1 MPITDRV
8 RRLRQ
13 QSLAAK
19 ETLSSERAEL
29 LTRFYQQETGLES
42 APVRRARSFQYL
54 LENKAIY
61 IGDGELIVGEKGPAP
76 KHAPTYPEL
85 CCHSLGDLD
94 ILNIRAKTSFH
105 VSAET
110 RQAHAETIIP
120 YWQGKSLRELIFRE
134 MTPEWIAAYEAGIF
148 TEFMEQRAPGHT
160 VLDDKIYR
168 KGMLD
173 FITEIDAHLSQLD
186 YLNDPEAYTKG
197 EELKAMRI
205 CAQAVISFAGR
216 YAVKAHELAA
226 SESDPQRKAELE
238 RIAEVCAWVPAHA
251 PRDLWEVLQ
260 TYWFVHLGVTT
271 ELNTWDSFCPGH
283 LDQHLE
289 QFYSLSVKDGNL
301 GIWGSVGAGL
311 RPAPTSPPSPD
322 PQRREWAEELL
333 QCFWIKFNNQP
344 APPKVGVTAE
354 ESGTYTDFAQINLGG
369 VRADGSDA
377 VSDVTYLLL
386 DVIEDMRLLQP
397 SSSIQVSKKNP
408 DRFIQRAAKIIRT
421 GFGQPSVFNADLI
434 VQELVRMGKSVV
446 DARCGGSSGCV
457 EVGAFGKEAYILT
470 GYFNIPKILEVTLHN
485 GIDPRTGR
493 QIGLQTGNPRQFSSF
508 DELFTAFERQMLHF
522 IDIKVRGNQ
531 VIERLYATYMP
542 APFLSLLIDD
552 CIASGKDYHSGGAR
566 YNTSYIQGVGM
577 GTITDA
583 LTALKVHVF
592 DTKKVAMGE
601 MLAALEV
608 DFNGH
613 ERLRQ
618 RLVNKTS
625 KFGNDDEVAD
635 QVMRRVFE
643 AYYNAVEGRKNTRGG
658 EYHINLLPTTVH
670 VYFGS
675 VIGALPDGRRSG
687 LPLSEG
693 ISPVQGADR
702 RGPTAVL
709 RSAAKMDH
717 ARTGGTLLNQKLT
730 PHLLADEGGLEAL
743 VQLIRTYFKLDG
755 HHIQFN
761 VVDAATLHEA
771 QKHPEQHRDLI
782 VRVAGYSDYFCDLSR
797 ALQDEIIAR
806 TEHHSFDG

>member
-1 MPITDRV
+1 MSITDRV
-8 RRLRQ
+8 KRLRQ
-13 QSLAAK
+13 QSLEAK

-29 LTRFYQQETGLES
+29 LTAFYQQETGLES
-42 APVRRARSFQYL
+42 TPVRRARAFQYL
-54 LENKAIY
+54 LENKTIY
-61 IGDGELIVGEKGPAP
+61 IGVGELIVGEKGPAP
-76 KHAPTYPEL
+76 KHVPTYPEL
-85 CCHSLGDLD
+85 CCHSLDDLD
-94 ILNIRAKTSFH
+94 ILNTREKTSFR
-105 VSAET
+105 VSPET
-110 RQAHAETIIP
+110 RQAYAQTVIP
-120 YWQGKSLRELIFRE
+120 YWQHKSLRELLFRE
-134 MTPEWIAAYEAGIF
+134 MTPEWLAAYQAGIF

-168 KGMLD
+168 RGMLD
-173 FITEIDAHLSQLD
+173 FIADIDASLQKLD
-186 YLNDPEAYTKG
+186 YLQDSQAYDRQ
-197 EELKAMRI
+197 EELKAMRT
-205 CAQAVISFAGR
+205 CAQAMIRFAER
-216 YAVKAHELAA
+216 YAEKARDLAAHEA
-226 SESDPQRKAELE
+226 DPQRKTELE
-238 RIAEVCAWVPAHA
+238 HIAEVCTWVPAHA
-251 PRDLWEVLQ
+251 PRDFWEALQ
-260 TYWFVHLGVTT
+260 AYWFVHLGVTI

-289 QFYSLSVKDGNL
+289 PFYLNSLSNGDFPLRRVGEGSGARVWL
-301 GIWGSVGAGL
+301 G
-311 RPAPTSPPSPD
+311 
-322 PQRREWAEELL
+322 AEELL
-333 QCFWIKFNNQP
+333 HCFWIKFNNQP

-369 VRADGSDA
+369 VRPDGSDA
-377 VSDVTYLLL
+377 VSQVTYLLL
-386 DVIEDMRLLQP
+386 DVIEEMRLLQP

-408 DRFIQRAAKIIRT
+408 DRFIQRAARIIRT

-434 VQELVRMGKSVV
+434 VQELVRMGKSLV

-470 GYFNIPKILEVTLHN
+470 GYFNIPKILELTLHN
-485 GIDPRTGR
+485 GIDPRTGQ
-493 QIGLQTGNPRQFSSF
+493 QIGLLTGAPRKFTSF
-508 DELFTAFERQMLHF
+508 EELLSAFERQMLHF

-552 CIASGKDYHSGGAR
+552 CIANGKDYHAGGAR

-592 DTKKVAMGE
+592 EGMTVTMEDI
-601 MLAALEV
+601 LAALEA
-608 DFNGH
+608 DFAGH

-618 RLVNKTS
+618 RLVNKTP
-625 KFGNDDEVAD
+625 KYGNDDETSDV
-635 QVMRRVFE
+635 VMRRVFE
-643 AYYNAVEGRKNTRGG
+643 AYYNAIEGRRNTRGG

-675 VIGALPDGRRSG
+675 VIGATPDGRRSG
-687 LPLSEG
+687 TPLSEG

-717 ARTGGTLLNQKLT
+717 ARTGGTLLNQKLS
-730 PHLLADEGGLEAL
+730 PHLLANDEGLDNL
-743 VQLIRTYFKLDG
+743 VQLIRAYFKLDG

-761 VVDAATLHEA
+761 VIDAATLREA
-771 QKHPEQHRDLI
+771 QKNPEQHRNLI

-806 TEHHSFDG
+806 TEHQTFGDVD